1 MKTNPLTA
9 LMLLLLLPV
18 SANAANVSFAG
29 VINNNTGAEISEW
42 RTASTPKT
50 LDPDGDNT
58 YGTVARLFYT
68 VVFVGQGSVYQFDS
82 SDGQVGPFAGY
93 SAVDHPVGGPD
104 LQVRTTTHSGA
115 GPDDVMFTF
124 TALAG
129 SPANVRI
136 GIATDGLDNA
146 GFSPTSIGL
155 RQVGGSS
162 AEHTLTSV
170 NNVLDMVFFD
180 VTGVTAGN
188 QFQVFGDPGAFGFTT
203 HSIVTWDAI
212 PEPSTTLLAGVAA
225 FGLLRR
231 RRA

>member
-1 MKTNPLTA
+1 MKIDSLT
-9 LMLLLLLPV
+9 LLSLLTLAG
-18 SANAANVSFAG
+18 SANAATVSYAG
-29 VINNNTGAEISEW
+29 VINNNSGSEISGW
-42 RTASTPKT
+42 RTPGIAKT

-68 VVFVGQGSVYQFDS
+68 VIFVGQGSVYQFDG
-82 SDGQVGPFAGY
+82 SDAQVGPFPGY
-93 SAVDHPVGGPD
+93 STVNHPVGGPD
-104 LQVRTTTHSGA
+104 IQVRTTTQSAAGA
-115 GPDDVMFTF
+115 DDVMFTF

-136 GIATDGLDNA
+136 GIATDGLDNS
-146 GFSPTSIGL
+146 GFSPSSIGL
-155 RQVGGSS
+155 RQVGGAS

-188 QFQVFGDPGAFGFTT
+188 QFEVFGDPGAFGFTT

-212 PEPSTTLLAGVAA
+212 PEPSTALFGGFAA
-225 FGLLRR
+225 LGLLRR